1 MKVKS
6 SKNTKIT
13 TTTTTTTTTKT
24 KTTNTKTNNS
34 ERAKMQSNLNKKS
47 FEPKRQT
54 AKKKMCPVVLCDWL
68 LKLR

>member
-13 TTTTTTTTTKT
+13 TTTTTTT
-24 KTTNTKTNNS
+24 KTTNAKTNNN
-34 ERAKMQSNLNKKS
+34 ERANMQSNLNKKS

-54 AKKKMCPVVLCDWL
+54 AKKKCVQ
-68 LKLR
+68 LR

>member
-13 TTTTTTTTTKT
+13 TTTTTT
-24 KTTNTKTNNS
+24 KTTNTKTNNN

-54 AKKKMCPVVLCDWL
+54 AKKMCPVEITTLTTC
-68 LKLR
+68 

>member
-13 TTTTTTTTTKT
+13 TTTTTTK
-24 KTTNTKTNNS
+24 TKTNNN

-54 AKKKMCPVVLCDWL
+54 AKKNVSS
-68 LKLR
+68 

>member
-13 TTTTTTTTTKT
+13 TTTTTT
-24 KTTNTKTNNS
+24 KTTNTKTNNN
-34 ERAKMQSNLNKKS
+34 ERAQMQSNLNEKI

-54 AKKKMCPVVLCDWL
+54 AKKNVYS
-68 LKLR
+68 